1 MSGSITRI
9 RGSNMTDLD
18 LIGMKGKKYQD
29 KVEQSCPSC
38 KLDVLALRINGFYA
52 GSRERI
58 FLWECPS
65 CGSMAQSPTQVEKRA
80 IAAGCGVLKSI
91 DKRRVVNYPT
101 CASNFCIARVN
112 AEGEMCRNCQTSNTT
127 MAKGEFRGYT
137 KNNLAGRAERQA
149 KRRAWE
155 YHARIRER

>member
-65 CGSMAQSPTQVEKRA
+65 CGSIWRKARPK
-80 IAAGCGVLKSI
+80 LKSEQSL
-91 DKRRVVNYPT
+91 RV
-101 CASNFCIARVN
+101 
-112 AEGEMCRNCQTSNTT
+112 G
-127 MAKGEFRGYT
+127 GY
-137 KNNLAGRAERQA
+137 
-149 KRRAWE
+149 
-155 YHARIRER
+155 